1 MILIVI
7 LSIFII
13 ASINIIILGKE
24 NIRDIVIPLILFIVS
39 DFLFLCG
46 NIIYSG
52 GVILLFIDLFA
63 IPLML
68 IAFIWILVHMI

>member
-24 NIRDIVIPLILFIVS
+24 NIRDIVIPLTLFIVS
-39 DFLFLCG
+39 DFYFCVE
-46 NIIYSG
+46 I
-52 GVILLFIDLFA
+52 
-63 IPLML
+63 
-68 IAFIWILVHMI
+68 